1 MELDVNLLRLK
12 EKHGPKNPLPGCNLG
27 PKFSGSDWSL
37 VRKKMRTELSSMK
50 IEHGL
55 CNPTYIL

>member
-37 VRKKMRTELSSMK
+37 VRKKMRT
-50 IEHGL
+50 
-55 CNPTYIL
+55 